1 MPLSAGSRDEIF
13 EGVEAEPVDAFAT
26 GGNVVTCS
34 VICVWGRAIT
44 CIRNG
49 GAQHLKNWLNI
60 TYEAGQDLPR
70 LRPMISWRAPRW
82 PTIRRCSHFPR
93 GPAAVDS
100 RRIGCAA
107 TPIDNLSSR
116 SFGFHCHSAEEKNLA
131 CLS

>member
-13 EGVEAEPVDAFAT
+13 EGVEAEPVDAFGT
-26 GGNVVTCS
+26 GGDVGAYS
-34 VICVWGRAIT
+34 VICVLASV
-44 CIRNG
+44 RNG

-70 LRPMISWRAPRW
+70 LRPMISWRAPRR